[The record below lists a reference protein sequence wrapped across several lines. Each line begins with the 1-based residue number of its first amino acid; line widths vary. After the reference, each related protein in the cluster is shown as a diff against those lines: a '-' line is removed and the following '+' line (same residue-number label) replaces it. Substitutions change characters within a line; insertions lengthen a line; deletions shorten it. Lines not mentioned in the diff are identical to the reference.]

1 MTITTVR
8 DHPIYHEVHGT
19 GEPVLLLH
27 GGFCSLEMMRPQLEA
42 LAAEYTVYAP
52 ERPGHGR
59 TADRPGPFGYAQSV
73 DDTVAYLD
81 AVGLDSVHV
90 VGFSDGAIIGLLLA
104 LQHPGRI
111 RSLVSISGNLDP
123 TGFVENSSDENNQ
136 TPDAAPEPDRT
147 REFYD
152 LLSPD
157 GPEHGD
163 VVVDKLMTLW
173 TTEPSIAPADLAT
186 VSVPTLV
193 MAGDHDVIKL
203 EHSALIATSIPRGEL
218 CIVPG
223 AGHGL
228 IESRGEFVTF
238 AVQQFL
244 RGL

>member
-1 MTITTVR
+1 MTITIVR
-8 DHPIYHEVHGT
+8 DHPTYHEVHGD

-42 LAAEYTVYAP
+42 LADEYTVYAP

-73 DDTVAYLD
+73 DDTIAYLD

-123 TGFVENSSDENNQ
+123 TGFVETDDENK

-163 VVVDKLMTLW
+163 IVVDKLMTLW
-173 TTEPSIAPADLAT
+173 TTEPSIAPADLAS
-186 VSVPTLV
+186 VAVPTLV
-193 MAGDHDVIKL
+193 MAGDHDVIRL
-203 EHSALIATSIPRGEL
+203 EHSALIATSIPRGQL

-228 IESRGEFVTF
+228 LESRGEFVTF
-238 AVQQFL
+238 AVQHFL

>member
-1 MTITTVR
+1 MTITVVR
-8 DHPIYHEVHGT
+8 DHPIYHEVHGA

-59 TADRPGPFGYAQSV
+59 TADLPGPFGYEGGVA
-73 DDTVAYLD
+73 DTIAYLD
-81 AVGLDSVHV
+81 AMGLDDVHI
-90 VGFSDGAIIGLLLA
+90 VGFSDGAIIGLLVA

-123 TGFVENSSDENNQ
+123 SGFVENSAEENQ
-136 TPDAAPEPDRT
+136 AESDAAPEPDRT
-147 REFYD
+147 REFYN

-157 GPEHGD
+157 GPEHAD

-173 TTEPSIAPADLAT
+173 TTEPSISPAALTA
-186 VSVPTLV
+186 VSAPTLV
-193 MAGDHDVIKL
+193 IAGDRDVIKL
-203 EHSALIATSIPRGEL
+203 EHSALIARSIPGGQL

-238 AVQQFL
+238 ALQQFL
-244 RGL
+244 RAQ